1 MGMKT
6 TRELLEAARLLC
18 EPPTYYRLAKVLG
31 VSRQAMTK
39 YRQGAGTFEDAV
51 ALRVAELLG
60 LDAGYLLAC
69 MSAERE
75 SRPAVRQVW
84 EKVAEGLA
92 LVLFG
97 AGLAGA
103 PPPSAAGGILHNTLP
118 YTHYATR
125 RRLAAL
131 QIRLVELIAGPFLSL
146 L

>member
-18 EPPTYYRLAKVLG
+18 EPPTYYRLAKELG
-31 VSRQAMTK
+31 ISRQAMTR
-39 YRQGAGTFEDAV
+39 YRQGGTFDDAV
-51 ALRVAELLG
+51 AIGIAELLG
-60 LDAGYLLAC
+60 LEPGYVLAC
-69 MSAERE
+69 MGAERAK
-75 SRPAVRQVW
+75 RPAVRQVW

-118 YTHYATR
+118 STHYATR

-131 QIRLVELIAGPFLSL
+131 QARLVDLIAGPFLSL